1 MIKQILAPLRG
12 VAIAAVMA
20 LGVAACSSNGMNAQP
35 QASLYDRLGGKEALS
50 AVVNHLWGVVAADE
64 RINGRFA
71 NTQPAA
77 FAGQLVDFLCQG
89 TGGPCQYQ
97 GKNMHDA
104 HTGMNLSS
112 AEFMALGDDVVQT
125 LNHFKVPAAE
135 QKEVM
140 DLLISMQG
148 DVIDH

>member
-1 MIKQILAPLRG
+1 MITRTFSSLRG
-12 VAIAAVMA
+12 MAVAA
-20 LGVAACSSNGMNAQP
+20 LVVLTVAACSGTASKP
-35 QASLYDRLGGKEALS
+35 QATLYDRLGGKEALT
-50 AVVNHLWGVVAADE
+50 AVVGHLWGVVAADE

-71 NTQPAA
+71 NTKPEI

-97 GKNMHDA
+97 GQNMHDA
-104 HTGMNLSS
+104 HEGMNLSG
-112 AEFMALGDDVVQT
+112 AEFMALGEDVATT

-140 DLLISMQG
+140 DLLISMQ
-148 DVIDH
+148 DSVINH